1 MRFDAATP
9 VGAAA
14 AAFSLGSPVTKVEV
28 RDNDVVPAAL
38 AGPVA
43 LALALAA
50 GAAAEDRFDLVL
62 LAAARVVPF
71 ANDADAV
78 VVAVERAA
86 STARALKAAARR

>member
-14 AAFSLGSPVTKVEV
+14 TAFSLGSPVTKVEV

-38 AGPVA
+38 AVPVA

-62 LAAARVVPF
+62 LAAARVV
-71 ANDADAV
+71 